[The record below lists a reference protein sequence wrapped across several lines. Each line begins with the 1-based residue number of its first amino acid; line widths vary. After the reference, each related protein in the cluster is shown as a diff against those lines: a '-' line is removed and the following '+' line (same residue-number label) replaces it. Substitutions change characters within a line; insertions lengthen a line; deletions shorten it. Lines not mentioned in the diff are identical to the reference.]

1 MSVVDSGN
9 FTFSDTPILGV
20 RLIGT
25 KRFPDVRG
33 YFQES
38 YKRPD
43 FEAAG
48 IKDDFVQEN
57 QAVSVRGAMRGLHYQ
72 KRHPQSKLVRV
83 LSGAAF
89 DVAVDLRPG
98 SPTFGR
104 WHGELLSE
112 DNGMQLYLP
121 HGCAH
126 GILAL
131 TDRVVFSYKS
141 DDVYHPEDEGGL
153 LWSDPSLAISWPMDA
168 GDVIV
173 STKDGAL
180 PGFDDVFGTRA

>member
-1 MSVVDSGN
+1 MSSIKSGN
-9 FTFSDTPILGV
+9 FTFSETSIPGVLLIGV
-20 RLIGT
+20 R
-25 KRFPDVRG
+25 RFPDSRG

-43 FEAAG
+43 FEVAG
-48 IKDDFVQEN
+48 IEDEFVQEN
-57 QAVSVRGAMRGLHYQ
+57 QAVSLKGAMRGLHYQ
-72 KRHPQSKLVRV
+72 KQHPQSKLVRV
-83 LSGAAF
+83 LSGTAF
-89 DVAVDLRPG
+89 DVAVDLRLG

-104 WHGELLSE
+104 WHGEFLSE
-112 DNGMQLYLP
+112 GNGMQLYLP

-131 TDRVVFSYKS
+131 TDQVVFSYKS

-153 LWSDPSLAISWPMDA
+153 LWSDPMLAISWPMDA
-168 GDVIV
+168 NDVIV
-173 STKDGAL
+173 SVKDGAL